1 MRCPGYPVLSAA
13 TRAVLQVTAIAAGWS
28 QRSEV
33 RAANP
38 LPLQCRRLKSAEY
51 PSVQVCRVLYSAGK
65 AAARKKAA
73 GNSKQ
78 QAATQQH
85 SSTEHRSNSNSC
97 RIAQQSQQ
105 QKSKCGNHRN
115 HSHKTRAL
123 RLPLTLAGSG

>member
-38 LPLQCRRLKSAEY
+38 LPLQCRRLKSAE
-51 PSVQVCRVLYSAGK
+51 YSAGK